1 MYLRTMTANTIS
13 FSVHTKKSETM
24 TEDKLFLLTIH
35 QDYWDHFDINNSD
48 YSSYLLLQNHLFS
61 QKISRIPAYDLNVI

>member
-1 MYLRTMTANTIS
+1 MYLRTVTANTIS

-48 YSSYLLLQNHLFS
+48 FSS
-61 QKISRIPAYDLNVI
+61 